1 MNIFIQE
8 NAVESTS
15 DKIVFA
21 STFFHEIVPKR
32 AFGCIDYLI
41 LVVLMRIGKKCPSLN
56 LEERNHR
63 KSLHLCYMP
72 NGQVKSILNQL
83 LTNTADLKHSKA
95 G

>member
-1 MNIFIQE
+1 MTKVTDGYMNHLLIKPINTFKQE

-21 STFFHEIVPKR
+21 STSFHEIVPKR
-32 AFGCIDYLI
+32 AFGCVDYLI
-41 LVVLMRIGKKCPSLN
+41 LVALMHIGKKYPSLN

-72 NGQVKSILNQL
+72 NGQLKSI
-83 LTNTADLKHSKA
+83 
-95 G
+95 